1 MPAKQGS
8 ASGDNN
14 EMSEIRVRRLKKISA
29 RIRVPGDKSMSHRAV
44 MLAGL
49 AKGTSHITGFLGG
62 EDCARSLRAMQALG
76 AEIESEDGSDL
87 EITGTGGDCLQ
98 VLETIDCGNSGT
110 SIRLLA
116 GILAGQPFSSR
127 LSGDA
132 SLSSRPMGRIT
143 KPLTEMGAL
152 IKSENGN
159 DCAPLIIQASRLHP
173 IQYQSAIASAQI
185 KSCLLFAGMFAEGA
199 TSVTEPNPSRDH
211 TERMMRHF
219 MLPVRT
225 ECLTTYINGLS
236 IPTARDFDVPGD
248 FSSAAFWIAAAA
260 AMPGSRLIVENLGLN
275 PTRTGLI
282 AVLLRMGAQIRENLD
297 AGDQIEPKGT
307 VEIRGAPLHGTVVE
321 GAMVTNVIDEIP
333 IIAVL
338 GALAD
343 GTTVIRD
350 AGELRFKET
359 DRLAAIATN
368 LAAFG
373 VSVDETQDGLLIQ
386 GGSPLAGAIVD
397 SFGDH
402 RIAMAFSIL
411 GLFCQGE
418 TRVLNT
424 DCIRTSYPG
433 FEEQLAALRK
443 RRRPTS

>member
-1 MPAKQGS
+1 
-8 ASGDNN
+8 
-14 EMSEIRVRRLKKISA
+14 MSEIRLRRIKKIA
-29 RIRVPGDKSMSHRAV
+29 TRIRVPGDKSMSHRAV

-49 AKGTSHITGFLGG
+49 AKGTSRIAGFLAG
-62 EDCARSLRAMQALG
+62 EDCARTLRAMQALG
-76 AEIESEDGSDL
+76 AEIESEDGTNL
-87 EITGTGGDCLQ
+87 EITGTAGDCRQ

-110 SIRLLA
+110 SLRLLS

-132 SLSSRPMGRIT
+132 SLNSRPMDRVT

-159 DCAPLIIQASRLHP
+159 DCAPLLVQASRLHP
-173 IQYQSAIASAQI
+173 IDHQTPVASAQI
-185 KSCLLFAGMFAEGA
+185 KSCVLLAGMFAEGT
-199 TSVTEPNPSRDH
+199 TSVSEPNQSRDH

-219 MLPVRT
+219 MLPIRT
-225 ECLTTYINGLS
+225 EGLTTFVNGLS
-236 IPTARDFDVPGD
+236 IPTARDFSVPGD

-260 AMPGSRLIVENLGLN
+260 ALPGSRLVVENLGLN

-282 AVLLRMGAQIRENLD
+282 TVLLRMGAQIRENLD
-297 AGDQIEPKGT
+297 AGDQIEPRGT
-307 VEIRGAPLHGTVVE
+307 VEVRGAPLHGTIIE
-321 GAMVTNVIDEIP
+321 GALIANVIDEIP
-333 IIAVL
+333 IIAAL

-343 GTTVIRD
+343 GTTVIRE
-350 AGELRFKET
+350 ASELRFKET

-373 VSVDETQDGLLIQ
+373 VPVDETPDGLVIQ
-386 GGSPLAGAIVD
+386 GGSPLAGATVD

-402 RIAMAFSIL
+402 RIAMAFAVL
-411 GLFCQGE
+411 GLFCEGE
-418 TRVLNT
+418 TRILNT

-433 FEEQLAALRK
+433 FERQLASL
-443 RRRPTS
+443 RRRHRRHA

>member
-1 MPAKQGS
+1 MRARPGS
-8 ASGDNN
+8 ASGDNWN
-14 EMSEIRVRRLKKISA
+14 MSEIRLRRIKKIA
-29 RIRVPGDKSMSHRAV
+29 TRIRVPGDKSMSHRAV

-49 AKGTSHITGFLGG
+49 AKGTSRIAGFLAG
-62 EDCARSLRAMQALG
+62 EDCARTLRAMQALG
-76 AEIESEDGSDL
+76 AEIESEDGTNL
-87 EITGTGGDCLQ
+87 EITGTAGDCRQ

-110 SIRLLA
+110 SLRLLS

-132 SLSSRPMGRIT
+132 SLNSRPMDRIT

-159 DCAPLIIQASRLHP
+159 DCAPLLIQASRLHP
-173 IQYQSAIASAQI
+173 IDHQTPVASAQI
-185 KSCLLFAGMFAEGA
+185 KSCVLLAGMFAEGT
-199 TSVTEPNPSRDH
+199 TSVSEPNQSRDH

-219 MLPVRT
+219 MLPIRS
-225 ECLTTYINGLS
+225 EGLTTFINGLS
-236 IPTARDFDVPGD
+236 IPTARDFSVPGD

-260 AMPGSRLIVENLGLN
+260 ALPGSRLVVENLGLN

-282 AVLLRMGAQIRENLD
+282 TVLLRMGAQIRENLD
-297 AGDQIEPKGT
+297 AGDQIEPRGT
-307 VEIRGAPLHGTVVE
+307 VEVRGAPLHGTIIE
-321 GAMVTNVIDEIP
+321 GALIANVIDEIP
-333 IIAVL
+333 IIAAL

-343 GTTVIRD
+343 GTTVIRE
-350 AGELRFKET
+350 ASELRFKET

-373 VSVDETQDGLLIQ
+373 VPVDETPDGLVIQ
-386 GGSPLAGAIVD
+386 GGSPLAGATVD

-402 RIAMAFSIL
+402 RIAMAFAVL
-411 GLFCQGE
+411 GLFCEGE
-418 TRVLNT
+418 TRILNT

-433 FEEQLAALRK
+433 FERQLASL
-443 RRRPTS
+443 RRRHRRHA

>member
-1 MPAKQGS
+1 
-8 ASGDNN
+8 
-14 EMSEIRVRRLKKISA
+14 MSEIRLRRIKKIA
-29 RIRVPGDKSMSHRAV
+29 TRIRVPGDKSMSHRAV

-49 AKGTSHITGFLGG
+49 AKGTSRIAGFLAG
-62 EDCARSLRAMQALG
+62 EDCARTLRAMQALG
-76 AEIESEDGSDL
+76 AEIESEDGTNL
-87 EITGTGGDCLQ
+87 EITGTAGDCRQ

-110 SIRLLA
+110 SLRLLS

-132 SLSSRPMGRIT
+132 SLNSRPMDRIT

-159 DCAPLIIQASRLHP
+159 DCAPLLIQASRLHP
-173 IQYQSAIASAQI
+173 IDHQTPVASAQI
-185 KSCLLFAGMFAEGA
+185 KSCVLLAGMFAEGT
-199 TSVTEPNPSRDH
+199 TSVSEPNQSRDH

-219 MLPVRT
+219 MLPIRS
-225 ECLTTYINGLS
+225 EGLTTFINGLS
-236 IPTARDFDVPGD
+236 IPTARDFSVPGD

-260 AMPGSRLIVENLGLN
+260 ALPGSRLVVENLGLN

-282 AVLLRMGAQIRENLD
+282 TVLLRMGAQIRENLD
-297 AGDQIEPKGT
+297 AGDQIEPRGT
-307 VEIRGAPLHGTVVE
+307 VEVRGAPLHGTIIE
-321 GAMVTNVIDEIP
+321 GALIANVIDEIP
-333 IIAVL
+333 IIAAL

-343 GTTVIRD
+343 GTTVIRE
-350 AGELRFKET
+350 ASELRFKET

-373 VSVDETQDGLLIQ
+373 VPVDETPDGLVIQ
-386 GGSPLAGAIVD
+386 GGSPLAGATVD

-402 RIAMAFSIL
+402 RIAMAFAVL
-411 GLFCQGE
+411 GLFCEGE
-418 TRVLNT
+418 TRILNT

-433 FEEQLAALRK
+433 FERQLASL
-443 RRRPTS
+443 RRRHRRHA

>member
-1 MPAKQGS
+1 
-8 ASGDNN
+8 
-14 EMSEIRVRRLKKISA
+14 MSEIRVRRIKRIAA
-29 RIRVPGDKSMSHRAV
+29 RMRVPGDKSMSHRAV

-49 AKGTSHITGFLGG
+49 AKGTCRITGFLPSD
-62 EDCARSLRAMQALG
+62 DCVRTLRAMQALG
-76 AEIESEDGSDL
+76 AEVESTDGDRL
-87 EITGTGGDCLQ
+87 EITGIGGDCRQ

-110 SIRLLA
+110 SMRLLA

-132 SLSSRPMGRIT
+132 SLTSRPMARII

-159 DCAPLIIQASRLHP
+159 DRAPLLIQASRLHSVHHHSP
-173 IQYQSAIASAQI
+173 VASAQV
-185 KSCLLFAGMFAEGA
+185 KSCVLLAGMFAEGGTA
-199 TSVTEPNPSRDH
+199 VTEPQQSRDH

-225 ECLTTYINGLS
+225 DGLTTHIQGLS
-236 IPTARDFDVPGD
+236 TPAARDFNVPGD

-260 AMPGSRLIVENLGLN
+260 ALPGARLIVENLGLN
-275 PTRTGLI
+275 PTRTGLMT
-282 AVLLRMGAQIRENLD
+282 VLLRMGAQMRENLD
-297 AGDQIEPKGT
+297 SADAIEPFGT
-307 VEIRGAPLHGTVVE
+307 IEVRGAPLHGTTVE
-321 GAMVTNVIDEIP
+321 GPLIANVIDEIP

-343 GTTVIRD
+343 GTTVIKD

-373 VSVDETQDGLLIQ
+373 VPVNETQDGLLIQ
-386 GGSPLAGAIVD
+386 GGSPLHGATVD
-397 SFGDH
+397 SLGDH
-402 RIAMAFSIL
+402 RIAMAFAIL
-411 GLFCQGE
+411 GLFCGGE
-418 TRVLNT
+418 TRILNT

-433 FEEQLAALRK
+433 FEEQLAHLHHRRRK
-443 RRRPTS
+443 RGGSA